1 MEIRSIRRKDYKEVE
16 QVIRQSF
23 SSSEHGYGNEA
34 ELVEKIRT
42 EHSYVE
48 GLEVVATEGARIIG
62 YGLLSEVE
70 IINAKESFTGLVL
83 APLAVLPSWQGK
95 KVGEKLLKELE
106 KRAVQQEFPYISI
119 LGHPQYY
126 SRFGYVPAE
135 KYKVTTPFEVP
146 AEAFMIRPL
155 QADALKNVLGCIKYA
170 QAFGV

>member
-34 ELVEKIRT
+34 ELVENIRT
-42 EHSYVE
+42 EHSYVD

-83 APLAVLPSWQGK
+83 APLAVYRLGK
-95 KVGEKLLKELE
+95 VKK
-106 KRAVQQEFPYISI
+106 
-119 LGHPQYY
+119 
-126 SRFGYVPAE
+126 
-135 KYKVTTPFEVP
+135 
-146 AEAFMIRPL
+146 
-155 QADALKNVLGCIKYA
+155 
-170 QAFGV
+170 

>member
-34 ELVEKIRT
+34 ELVENIRT
-42 EHSYVE
+42 EHSYVD

-83 APLAVLPSWQGK
+83 APLAVYRLGK
-95 KVGEKLLKELE
+95 VKSRRKITERVRKACRSTRIPLYKYSG
-106 KRAVQQEFPYISI
+106 ASAI
-119 LGHPQYY
+119 LFSFWLCP
-126 SRFGYVPAE
+126 
-135 KYKVTTPFEVP
+135 
-146 AEAFMIRPL
+146 
-155 QADALKNVLGCIKYA
+155 C
-170 QAFGV
+170 